1 MNPFWEDFTFE
12 DITSNDLLLKT
23 YTTDCFYAGEQQ
35 ISDRHSRQ
43 SLSVALS
50 SAFDRSIV
58 DHHHLQ
64 NPPACLLSVRH
75 SAL

>member
-50 SAFDRSIV
+50 SAFV
-58 DHHHLQ
+58 Q